1 MSLARRHFQTQI
13 VCPFVG
19 HKGLSSGM
27 GANKYRR
34 VTYTFKVTATRD
46 LADMAKCDA
55 LVRKG
60 KGAGF
65 RHEIA

>member
-1 MSLARRHFQTQI
+1 MSPARRHFQRQI

-34 VTYTFKVTATRD
+34 IAYTFKATATRD
-46 LADMAKCDA
+46 LADMATCDA

-65 RHEIA
+65 RHEIS